1 VTYLEDNGY
10 LPPAER
16 TTEAPKVV
24 GKIGSLE
31 EKLNKLNELAGK
43 NGMATCICLFCG
55 CVNVTLFLLLAISLV
70 VGVLLK

>member
-1 VTYLEDNGY
+1 MQGRCQSYWFEEEYVTYLEDNGY

-31 EKLNKLNELAGK
+31 
-43 NGMATCICLFCG
+43 
-55 CVNVTLFLLLAISLV
+55 
-70 VGVLLK
+70 